1 MKEHV
6 QQAVEAVKEQF
17 GAEEHTFR
25 GHHTLFIDRED
36 ILPVTT
42 LLRDEFNFGKLT
54 DLTAVDQY
62 RRRTPRFEVVYQLHS
77 VRDDLRLWLRARVP
91 EEDPVI
97 SSIVGVFPNAN
108 WYEREVWDL
117 FGVRFEGHP
126 DLKRIMLAE
135 DWEGH
140 PLRKDIPVK
149 VEETRF
155 SFNWEEIDLA
165 KEYIEREQDIPPG
178 EEDLTEKGGEITT

>member
-1 MKEHV
+1 MKEHL
-6 QQAVEAVKEQF
+6 QKAVDAVKAKF
-17 GAEEHTFR
+17 DVEEHTFR
-25 GHHTLFIDRED
+25 GHHTLIINRED
-36 ILPVTT
+36 VVDVCT
-42 LLRDEFNFGKLT
+42 LLRDEHNFEKLT
-54 DLTAVDQY
+54 DQTAVDYYQ
-62 RRRTPRFEVVYQLHS
+62 RKTPRFHVVYQLHS
-77 VRDDLRLWLRARVP
+77 IEDDLRLWLRAPVP

-97 SSIVGVFPNAN
+97 ATLVEVYPNAN
-108 WYEREVWDL
+108 WYEREIWDL

-126 DLKRIMLAE
+126 NLKRIMLAE

-165 KEYIEREQDIPPG
+165 KQYIQREQDIPPG